1 MLPAHTAPLTMRLA
15 HFRNIMMRFR
25 ARAAFGTQLSGIGTS
40 SLEGQGGPVGPPGA
54 VGDLAYQRA
63 KAHTMARLAQLAVEA
78 TSAAQVEQTSEA
90 AAVADTGRPEGRP
103 VDSRRARAPLR
114 VSPGSR

>member
-1 MLPAHTAPLTMRLA
+1 MRLA

-40 SLEGQGGPVGPPGA
+40 SLEDQGGPVEPQGA
-54 VGDLAYQRA
+54 MGDLAPQRA
-63 KAHTMARLAQLAVEA
+63 QAHTMARWAQLAVAA
-78 TSAAQVEQTSEA
+78 TGAAQVEHTSEA
-90 AAVADTGRPEGRP
+90 AAVADTDNPEGRQ

-114 VSPGSR
+114 VSPESR